1 MCSGIG
7 QIDNL
12 MLVEV
17 SICIWLAIN
26 DSTFKKTKTLIINE
40 YYINIYNQLGVLS
53 TFYNICLH
61 IQVSILKKK
70 VAWYSKVLGYNFSR
84 ATA

>member
-1 MCSGIG
+1 MCSGIR

-26 DSTFKKTKTLIINE
+26 DSTFKKKKTLIINE
-40 YYINIYNQLGVLS
+40 YINIYNQLGVLR
-53 TFYNICLH
+53 TFYIYAY
-61 IQVSILKKK
+61 IFRFQ
-70 VAWYSKVLGYNFSR
+70 F
-84 ATA
+84 

>member
-1 MCSGIG
+1 MCSGIR

-26 DSTFKKTKTLIINE
+26 DSTFKKKKTLIINE
-40 YYINIYNQLGVLS
+40 YINNQLGVLS
-53 TFYNICLH
+53 TFYIYAY
-61 IQVSILKKK
+61 IFRFQ
-70 VAWYSKVLGYNFSR
+70 F
-84 ATA
+84 

>member
-1 MCSGIG
+1 
-7 QIDNL
+7 

-26 DSTFKKTKTLIINE
+26 DSTFKKKKPLIINE
-40 YYINIYNQLGVLS
+40 YINIYNQLGVLS
-53 TFYNICLH
+53 TFYIYMLTYLGFNFE
-61 IQVSILKKK
+61 KKK

>member
-26 DSTFKKTKTLIINE
+26 DSTFKKKNPLIINE
-40 YYINIYNQLGVLS
+40 YINIYNQLGVLS
-53 TFYNICLH
+53 TFYIYAY
-61 IQVSILKKK
+61 IFRFQ
-70 VAWYSKVLGYNFSR
+70 F
-84 ATA
+84 